1 MADNTLSNTARKNI
15 AAVRDLAVEIRKGR
29 SRIDRITDAISG
41 FAGTPRF
48 LVAQMVIIGFWVGG
62 NFVLPTTNRLD
73 PYPFEFLNFV
83 LAVEAIFLSTVVL
96 MAQNR
101 QSREATEQAELH
113 LQIGLLAEQETTK
126 MLQMLRAIHA
136 RLGMSASAHDPELQE
151 MIQTT
156 QVEVIADELRR
167 TREEVEGATSE
178 PTEEAKGPPSDVKP
192 A

>member
-1 MADNTLSNTARKNI
+1 MTDNTLSNTARKNI
-15 AAVRDLAVEIRKGR
+15 AAVRDLAAEIRKGR

-48 LVAQMVIIGFWVGG
+48 LATQMVIIGFWVGANG
-62 NFVLPTTNRLD
+62 VLPRTDRFD
-73 PYPFEFLNFV
+73 PFPFEFLNFV

-113 LQIGLLAEQETTK
+113 LQIGLLAEQEATK
-126 MLQMLRAIHA
+126 MLQMLGAIHA
-136 RLGMSASAHDPELQE
+136 RLGLSAAAHDLELQE

-167 TREEVEGATSE
+167 TREEIESAPSE
-178 PTEEAKGPPSDVKP
+178 PSEDTKDPPSEPEPK
-192 A
+192 